1 MGYIIDIGTALPGY
15 QYDQAAFASFYAS
28 LAHTD
33 EEKRKIA
40 LIGKRSGISRRYSA
54 FAELDKLFEMS
65 LTEKMALYHREAF
78 SLALSA
84 IRQNAAYEGHARHIT
99 HLITV
104 SCTGMQ
110 APGIEIDLI
119 EALGLRP
126 GIARLNINLMGCYAA
141 ITALKAANDICRSQP
156 DATVLIV
163 CVELCTLHFQK
174 RFDDNYVL
182 SNLLFADGAASL
194 LVSAQKPAARS
205 FSIEGFY
212 SQLFARAK
220 DDMCWNISEDGF
232 LMKLTTAIPAIIQDE
247 LKTDKALEE
256 LAHRP
261 HSRYA
266 IHPGGKQ
273 IIESVKSALQIG
285 DDAVSPALNVLQ
297 QYGNMSSPTVLFVLR
312 QLQERL
318 LSERQTGIP
327 VFGCSFGPG
336 LAFESFNLA
345 YVQ

>member
-15 QYDQAAFASFYAS
+15 NYSQEEFAAFYAS

-40 LIGKRSGISRRYSA
+40 LIGRRSGITQRHSA
-54 FAELDKLFEMS
+54 FAGLDKLFGMRLS
-65 LTEKMALYHREAF
+65 EKMALFHQEAF
-78 SLALSA
+78 SLALEA
-84 IRQNAAYEGHARHIT
+84 VRRNAAYASQSQNIT
-99 HLITV
+99 HIITV

-119 EALGLRP
+119 EALGLNT

-141 ITALKAANDICRSQP
+141 ITALKAANDICRSHP

-174 RFDDNYVL
+174 RFDDNYIL

-194 LVSAQKPAARS
+194 LVSAKKPAGAA

-212 SQLFARAK
+212 SQLFTRAK
-220 DDMCWNISEDGF
+220 DDMRWNISEDGF
-232 LMKLTTAIPAIIQDE
+232 LMKLTTAIPSIIQDE
-247 LKTDKALEE
+247 LKSDDTLKR
-256 LAHRP
+256 LAHKP
-261 HSRYA
+261 GSRYA
-266 IHPGGKQ
+266 VHPGGRQ
-273 IIESVKSALQIG
+273 IIESVRSALQIG
-285 DDAVSPALNVLQ
+285 QEAVSPALHVLQ
-297 QYGNMSSPTVLFVLR
+297 EYGNMSSPSVLFVLKE
-312 QLQERL
+312 LQERL
-318 LSERQTGIP
+318 REQQETNIP

-336 LAFESFNLA
+336 LSFESFNLA